1 MSYNIILSMSQQSP
15 PLRRLISQIVYV
27 KNLDQNENENNQTFF

>member
-27 KNLDQNENENNQTFF
+27 KMNVRKLPINRFYV